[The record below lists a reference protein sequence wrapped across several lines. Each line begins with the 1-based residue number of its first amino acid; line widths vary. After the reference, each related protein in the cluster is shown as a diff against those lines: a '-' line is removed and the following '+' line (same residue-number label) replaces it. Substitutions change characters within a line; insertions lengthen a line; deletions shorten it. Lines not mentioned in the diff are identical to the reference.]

1 MNLPGRRERDERR
14 KFKDLGSL
22 QRMGEAL
29 GFRSADYDD
38 VSDAEIVD
46 DTPYHYYD
54 NQGGGGELYQGGGNP
69 PPKREPRRG

>member
-29 GFRSADYDD
+29 GFYKTTPYEGGIE
-38 VSDAEIVD
+38 DAEIVD

-54 NQGGGGELYQGGGNP
+54 NQGGGGPLRIDTA
-69 PPKREPRRG
+69 KREPRRG

>member
-29 GFRSADYDD
+29 GFYDD
-38 VSDAEIVD
+38 SVEDAEIVD
-46 DTPYHYYD
+46 DTPYNNDPYHGE
-54 NQGGGGELYQGGGNP
+54 GGGGALH
-69 PPKREPRRG
+69 PKDKLQRGPKLRWK

>member
-29 GFRSADYDD
+29 GFHDNSVA
-38 VSDAEIVD
+38 DAEVIVD
-46 DTPYHYYD
+46 DTPSNDTPY
-54 NQGGGGELYQGGGNP
+54 QGGGGP
-69 PPKREPRRG
+69 VPPKREPQRGPRLIWK